1 MMKHTRRSAVTA
13 LLGAILL
20 LVTAAGASGAARD
33 VTVNLTSGVGEFR
46 LRVID

>member
-20 LVTAAGASGAARD
+20 LTSAGASGATRD
-33 VTVNLTSGVGEFR
+33 VTVTLTSGLGEFR